1 MPQTLHSLRS
11 ERLKERAFWAQGIAQ
26 SLGHYG
32 KSLQDLPA
40 DLRHHCI
47 ATSQSEA
54 LISQAD
60 MNRLWQAAA
69 SVAQDECLGLR
80 MAQSYRSNILKVVG
94 LAAVSSETIGDAVQR
109 VVRYLPIFSTQV
121 QVSTMEDDRFLTIHF
136 DPRGTP
142 HPMQLEA
149 VVASCAKI
157 WRRLEK
163 SHAPLVMET
172 RLSGLHARGRSDCE
186 SLLPGKLRLGAQ
198 RVEVRMHRSALN
210 QPLPSSDPFILT
222 RLDASL
228 EDMLL
233 DMPSTDFTEQVKQRI
248 GALIAQRDVSEEMLA
263 ERFNMSTR
271 HLRRKLSEAQT
282 SYEKLLDEVRM
293 EMAMRLIQ
301 AGRLNLGHVALQL
314 GFLNPS
320 SFTRAFRR
328 WTGMSPS
335 DFKKKTHNSPLDGSG
350 LSSLSLLAS

>member
-1 MPQTLHSLRS
+1 MHQTLYSLRS
-11 ERLKERAFWAQGIAQ
+11 EQLKERAFWAQGIAQ
-26 SLGHYG
+26 SLEHYG

-40 DLRHHCI
+40 DLRQHCVL
-47 ATSQSEA
+47 ASQSVA
-54 LISQAD
+54 MISQTD
-60 MNRLWQAAA
+60 MNRLWQAAT
-69 SVAQDECLGLR
+69 SVAGDDCFGLR

-121 QVSTMEDDRFLTIHF
+121 QVTTVQDDRFLTIHF
-136 DPRGTP
+136 EPRGTP

-163 SHAPLVMET
+163 SYAPLVLET
-172 RLSGLHARGRSDCE
+172 RLSCGHTQSRSACE
-186 SLLPGKLRLGAQ
+186 SLLPGKLRLGAKG
-198 RVEVRMHRSALN
+198 VEVRMARSALS

-248 GALIAQRDVSEEMLA
+248 GTLIAQREVSEEMLA

-335 DFKKKTHNSPLDGSG
+335 DFKKKTHNSSLDGG
-350 LSSLSLLAS
+350 ELSSLSLLAS